1 VAFSLLRFK
10 TLGVLWHIWGR
21 RGIIDFEG
29 EGAPTRRMVQV
40 MKVVAKYRQYANAYR
55 EMAARAPRQDDR
67 ESFEAIAAA
76 WEELADLRQ
85 RNLSEDN

>member
-1 VAFSLLRFK
+1 M
-10 TLGVLWHIWGR
+10 LWRIWDR
-21 RGIIDFEG
+21 RGIIGFDSEG
-29 EGAPTRRMVQV
+29 TPTCRMVQV

-55 EMAARAPRQDDR
+55 ELAARAPREDDR

-85 RNLSEDN
+85 RNLSEDKQ

>member
-1 VAFSLLRFK
+1 
-10 TLGVLWHIWGR
+10 
-21 RGIIDFEG
+21 
-29 EGAPTRRMVQV
+29 M
-40 MKVVAKYRQYANAYR
+40 MKVVAKYRQYAKAYR

-85 RNLSEDN
+85 HNLAEDE